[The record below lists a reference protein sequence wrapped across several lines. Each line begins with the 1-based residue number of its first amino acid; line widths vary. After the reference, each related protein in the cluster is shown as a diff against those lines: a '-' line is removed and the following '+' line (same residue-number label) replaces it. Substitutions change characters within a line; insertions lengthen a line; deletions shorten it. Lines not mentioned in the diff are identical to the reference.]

1 MNEQLIIKMAKPF
14 VKDGF
19 LTYEQFDAIYNM
31 LSRREQFQVIDVLN
45 DHDIE
50 IIDEETEER
59 NEGVQQIDSEHREEH
74 PEMETESI
82 NKHVSE
88 LFVNPVASPTQ
99 APTAYGKIKQSNEI
113 LCYLIQ
119 QGNRQASQDLCRKNR
134 GLILKYAYRY
144 YRFFGND
151 LEMDDLEQAGYIGLL
166 RAADSFD
173 IARSTCFTTYAVYW
187 IKQSMTRQIMDTG
200 YPIRLPVYIVEMM
213 KKVTRLEVEYEN
225 KGISYEDRV
234 PLIAEALGCSE
245 AKIRECIEFRTQ
257 FRKTISLN
265 MMVGEAEDTAL
276 CEIVPDTTQLTPEE
290 MVVEHMQ
297 NEALNNALNQLST
310 RERNIINLRY
320 GINGGKPLTLE
331 EIGTI
336 YHVTREC
343 IRQIQEKAMR
353 KLRRFQALR
362 ALAVD

>member
-1 MNEQLIIKMAKPF
+1 MNEQLIINMAKPF
-14 VKDGF
+14 VKDGY
-19 LTYEQFDAIYNM
+19 LTFEQFDAIYDM
-31 LSRREQFQVIDVLN
+31 LPRREQYQVVDVLSC
-45 DHDIE
+45 HGIE
-50 IIDEETEER
+50 LIDEEMQEISEDI
-59 NEGVQQIDSEHREEH
+59 QQLDSECRGEH
-74 PEMETESI
+74 PEVDIEAI

-88 LFVNPVASPTQ
+88 LFVNPAASSTQ
-99 APTAYGKIKQSNEI
+99 SPAVYGKIKQSNEI

-119 QGNRQASQDLCRKNR
+119 QGNRQAAQDLCRKNR
-134 GLILKYAYRY
+134 GLILKYAYKY

-166 RAADSFD
+166 RAADTFD
-173 IARSTCFTTYAVYW
+173 ITRSTCFTTYAVYW
-187 IKQSMTRQIMDTG
+187 IRQSMTRQLMDTG
-200 YPIRLPVYIVEMM
+200 YSIRLPVYIVEMM
-213 KKVTRLEVEYEN
+213 KKVARLEAEYEN
-225 KGISYEDRV
+225 QGIAYGDRV
-234 PLIAEALGCSE
+234 TLIAEALGYSE
-245 AKIRECIEFRTQ
+245 AKIRECIEFRAQ

-265 MMVGEAEDTAL
+265 MMVGEDEDTAL
-276 CEIVPDTTQLTPEE
+276 CEMVPDMTQVTPEE
-290 MVVEHMQ
+290 MVVEQIQ
-297 NEALNNALNQLST
+297 NETLKNALNQLST

-362 ALAVD
+362 ALAAD